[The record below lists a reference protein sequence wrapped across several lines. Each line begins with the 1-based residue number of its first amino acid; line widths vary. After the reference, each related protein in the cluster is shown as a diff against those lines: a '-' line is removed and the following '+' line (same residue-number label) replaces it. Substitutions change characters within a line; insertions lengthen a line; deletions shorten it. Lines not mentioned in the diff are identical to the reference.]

1 MMFLSTAAA
10 SSPRPAADAPSVQGE
25 RRLPRLK
32 RLDHHDT
39 DRIRTQKNHAK
50 GTPAM
55 ASTTPPEKRKPETY
69 TTEEM
74 TALLNEWARV
84 VGSYSMYAAMH
95 LLTYTELPGRRDFAK
110 HVDIETGYAADE
122 TEPLIGVV
130 RDWDKLLTSNTVR
143 FTGGDLRMTEVAAS
157 YAAGRPVDLREHASG
172 LGTAHAR
179 RLVEAVAI
187 GAGMGEY
194 LTIADSPALAAM
206 RARNDA
212 LFAGPRS

>member
-1 MMFLSTAAA
+1 
-10 SSPRPAADAPSVQGE
+10 
-25 RRLPRLK
+25 
-32 RLDHHDT
+32 
-39 DRIRTQKNHAK
+39 
-50 GTPAM
+50 M
-55 ASTTPPEKRKPETY
+55 ASTTAPKKPEACTA
-69 TTEEM
+69 EEM
-74 TALLNEWARV
+74 TALLSEWARV
-84 VGSYSMYAAMH
+84 VGSYSMYAAMY

-122 TEPLIGVV
+122 TEPLIAVV
-130 RDWDKLLTSNTVR
+130 RDWDKLLTGNTVR

-157 YAAGRPVDLREHASG
+157 YASGRPVDLREHAAG

-194 LTIADSPALAAM
+194 LTIADSPALTEM

-212 LFAGPRS
+212 LFGAARTAG

>member
-1 MMFLSTAAA
+1 
-10 SSPRPAADAPSVQGE
+10 
-25 RRLPRLK
+25 
-32 RLDHHDT
+32 
-39 DRIRTQKNHAK
+39 
-50 GTPAM
+50 M
-55 ASTTPPEKRKPETY
+55 ASTTAPKKPEDY
-69 TTEEM
+69 TAEEM

-84 VGSYSMYAAMH
+84 TGAYSMYAAMH

-122 TEPLIGVV
+122 TEPLIAVV
-130 RDWDKLLTSNTVR
+130 RDWDKLLTGNTVR

-194 LTIADSPALAAM
+194 LTISDSPALAAM
-206 RARNDA
+206 RAGNDA

>member
-1 MMFLSTAAA
+1 MPSAAA
-10 SSPRPAADAPSVQGE
+10 
-25 RRLPRLK
+25 
-32 RLDHHDT
+32 
-39 DRIRTQKNHAK
+39 
-50 GTPAM
+50 
-55 ASTTPPEKRKPETY
+55 PEKRKPETC
-69 TTEEM
+69 TAEEM
-74 TALLNEWARV
+74 TALLSEWARV

-95 LLTYTELPGRRDFAK
+95 LLTYTELPGRKDFAK

-122 TEPLIGVV
+122 TEPLIAVV
-130 RDWDKLLTSNTVR
+130 RDWDKLLTSNTVY
-143 FTGGDLRMTEVAAS
+143 FTGGDLRMTEIAAS
-157 YAAGRPVDLREHASG
+157 YAAGRPVDLREHGNG

-194 LTIADSPALAAM
+194 LTIADSPARTEM